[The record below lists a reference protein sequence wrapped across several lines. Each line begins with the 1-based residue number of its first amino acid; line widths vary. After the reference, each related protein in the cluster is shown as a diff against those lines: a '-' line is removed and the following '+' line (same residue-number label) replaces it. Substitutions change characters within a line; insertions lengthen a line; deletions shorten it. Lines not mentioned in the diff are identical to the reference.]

1 MRRTIA
7 ATLAALSLSLL
18 VGACSKSGQVE
29 DKVADIFKSEINA
42 KNVKVKC
49 PGDVKAD
56 KGEEFDCTV
65 SGSDL
70 SIVAGEGTTEATIHV
85 VFEKDN
91 EFTIVS
97 LKPTNGPNEGLEVLD
112 QSSQTSSSSSS

>member
-1 MRRTIA
+1 MRRTITA
-7 ATLAALSLSLL
+7 ALAALSLTLL
-18 VGACSKSGQVE
+18 GGACSKSDQVE
-29 DKVADIFKSEINA
+29 DKVAEIFKKEVSA

-65 SGSDL
+65 SGDEL
-70 SIVAGEGTTEATIHV
+70 SVVGGEGTTEATIHV

-91 EFTIVS
+91 EFTIDS
-97 LKPTNGPNEGLEVLD
+97 LKPTNGPNSGVEMLD
-112 QSSQTSSSSSS
+112 TSGGSTSS

>member
-7 ATLAALSLSLL
+7 ATLAVLSLTLL

-29 DKVADIFKSEINA
+29 DKVADIFKKEVSA

-65 SGSDL
+65 SGDDL
-70 SIVAGEGTTEATIHV
+70 SVVGGEGTTEATIHV

-97 LKPTNGPNEGLEVLD
+97 LKPTNGPNSGIEMLD
-112 QSSQTSSSSSS
+112 QSGQTSSSS

>member
-7 ATLAALSLSLL
+7 ATLAVLSLTLL
-18 VGACSKSGQVE
+18 VGACSKSDQVE
-29 DKVADIFKSEINA
+29 DKVAEIFKSAASVE
-42 KNVKVKC
+42 NVKVKC

-65 SGSDL
+65 SGDDL
-70 SIVAGEGTTEATIHV
+70 KEVGGDGTTEATIHV

-97 LKPTNGPNEGLEVLD
+97 LKPTNGPNSGVEMLD
-112 QSSQTSSSSSS
+112 TSGTSSISS